1 MLTSLD
7 SIEQKI
13 KGFDVGAD
21 DYIVKPFEPREFLAR
36 VAILLKRS
44 EIAKL
49 TPDSGDANGKTIA
62 VFSLR
67 GGAGVS
73 TIAANVAIG
82 LSQIWNQSIALVDM
96 VMIGGQSALYLN
108 QSLKNTWAD
117 IAGFPMNEID
127 DNLIQSILLPH
138 ESGVYTLASPRR
150 PEHAE
155 LVTDEKVNLVLTS
168 LKKNH
173 EYLILDLPHNF
184 NSTTLAA
191 LDIAD
196 VILVVLQ
203 PEIISVRSAA
213 LIIETFGNL
222 GFDLNK
228 VNFIL
233 NWTFPRKGI
242 SIVEIE
248 KLIQKKISLTIPYAS
263 DEFLHAL
270 NYGLPPMYDTPEE
283 PIGIL
288 FEDLAMS
295 LSKEKHRKN
304 RPENPT
310 QAWIRVIKR
319 LKKRKTQI

>member
-1 MLTSLD
+1 
-7 SIEQKI
+7 
-13 KGFDVGAD
+13 
-21 DYIVKPFEPREFLAR
+21 
-36 VAILLKRS
+36 
-44 EIAKL
+44 
-49 TPDSGDANGKTIA
+49 
-62 VFSLR
+62 
-67 GGAGVS
+67 
-73 TIAANVAIG
+73 
-82 LSQIWNQSIALVDM
+82 
-96 VMIGGQSALYLN
+96 
-108 QSLKNTWAD
+108 
-117 IAGFPMNEID
+117 
-127 DNLIQSILLPH
+127 
-138 ESGVYTLASPRR
+138 
-150 PEHAE
+150 

-222 GFDLNK
+222 GYDLNK